1 MSIVV
6 TITEPVQGVCDDAQ
20 GGPDPQ
26 PPTGFVVQ
34 PGTYDVEQV
43 DAGDL
48 WLIVD
53 DVPDA
58 CVIVSY
64 QAIGFV
70 DCNHCEGR
78 GEYTYLVAQDEWE
91 SDRCESCSG
100 LGGVTPETAAAQE
113 DEREAA
119 LRADLEHEG
128 VWHP

>member
-1 MSIVV
+1 MSVVV
-6 TITEPVQGVCDDAQ
+6 TITEPTQGVIDAPE
-20 GGPDPQ
+20 GMQ
-26 PPTGFVVQ
+26 PYNLA
-34 PGTYDVEQV
+34 PGTYEVEQV

-53 DVPDA
+53 DVPDV

-78 GEYTYLVAQDEWE
+78 GEYSYRVSQDDWE
-91 SDRCESCSG
+91 SDRCESCNG
-100 LGGVTPETAAAQE
+100 LGGVTPETATAQE
-113 DEREAA
+113 DERDAA